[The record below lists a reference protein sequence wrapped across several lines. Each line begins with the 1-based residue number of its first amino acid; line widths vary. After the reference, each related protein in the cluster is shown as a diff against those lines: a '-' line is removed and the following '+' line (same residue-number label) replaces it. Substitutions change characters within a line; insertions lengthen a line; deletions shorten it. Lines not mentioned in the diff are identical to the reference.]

1 MADLQG
7 RLSPA
12 CLEEFEDESLDPRIQ
27 VVIFFK
33 LHSYCLLFWKDE
45 KVTSFGEW

>member
-7 RLSPA
+7 RLSPS

-27 VVIFFK
+27 VCFCCCFSVDIFDTRVALGRK
-33 LHSYCLLFWKDE
+33 LKR
-45 KVTSFGEW
+45 